1 MSTGIGAGGPADV
14 NGDGRDGRE
23 GVPGQQRKGRDRGS
37 SRPRPAVAGGDIPAP
52 GRGRPKPRYDLAGAG
67 AAAMIDTLSIL
78 LAHFLLGFV
87 AIRMLNNPDLNEEPI
102 GSGRHFKSILPKKQ
116 APKRAGVETGEA
128 RPGSNRA

>member
-1 MSTGIGAGGPADV
+1 MSTGIGSRGPAGV

-23 GVPGQQRKGRDRGS
+23 GVPGQQRKGSDRGS
-37 SRPRPAVAGGDIPAP
+37 SRPRPAV
-52 GRGRPKPRYDLAGAG
+52 AG

-116 APKRAGVETGEA
+116 GPKRAGVETGEA